1 MVTNL
6 ISDLL
11 DLAKFENSVFKI
23 NQDYFNLIEVATEA
37 FNIVSY
43 TAEEKN
49 CKLLLEF
56 DQSKPFIL
64 RKIYSDKKR
73 FL

>member
-1 MVTNL
+1 MINNL

-23 NQDYFNLIEVATEA
+23 NENYFNLIELITEA

-56 DQSKPFIL
+56 DQSKPFIFK
-64 RKIYSDKKR
+64 KIYSDRKR